1 MCFKNLVPF
10 FFNQKRIHI
19 HNKYIDYSY
28 YPIVPKLNDCYNCCS
43 YNLKHLKKTKRQC
56 TTPHHT
62 KIFGHALFF
71 KQRITRVYK
80 LPKQTML
87 KISSFEIIIMKKILQ
102 RAKTWK
108 KVHMINQRF
117 KFFNPFL
124 PTHTFRNFKRTIIFG
139 FQKNIVVAIA
149 TTNLECPFC
158 DCTVFFQF

>member
-1 MCFKNLVPF
+1 MYIFFREIIFTKIFVKVQFKKISSFLLNLGSVIKKVQVCFENLVPF
-10 FFNQKRIHI
+10 FFNQKPIHI

-71 KQRITRVYK
+71 KQRITMVYK

-87 KISSFEIIIMKKILQ
+87 KISSFEIIIMKK
-102 RAKTWK
+102 
-108 KVHMINQRF
+108 
-117 KFFNPFL
+117 
-124 PTHTFRNFKRTIIFG
+124 
-139 FQKNIVVAIA
+139 
-149 TTNLECPFC
+149 
-158 DCTVFFQF
+158 VFTKS